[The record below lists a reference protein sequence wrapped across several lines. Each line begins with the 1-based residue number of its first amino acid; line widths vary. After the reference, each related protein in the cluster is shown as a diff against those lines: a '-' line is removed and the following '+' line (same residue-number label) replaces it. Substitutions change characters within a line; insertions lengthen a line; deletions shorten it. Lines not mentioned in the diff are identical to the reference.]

1 MIYALTLLNILSLA
15 LVVYLVRQH
24 GVERS
29 ELLNRIQAP
38 QQSVA
43 QALTEKAGPL
53 QPAHISPFDD
63 EAMAEYENERDRQMR
78 ETQELVLANSSGP
91 E

>member
-1 MIYALTLLNILSLA
+1 MLYALTLLNILSLA

-24 GVERS
+24 AEER
-29 ELLNRIQAP
+29 EGLLNRIQAP
-38 QQSVA
+38 KQALA
-43 QALTEKAGPL
+43 QALTKDAAPL

-63 EAMAEYENERDRQMR
+63 EALAEYEAERDRLTR
-78 ETQELVLANSSGP
+78 ETEELILANTSRS

>member
-1 MIYALTLLNILSLA
+1 MIVALTLLNILSLA

-24 GVERS
+24 AAER
-29 ELLNRIQAP
+29 EGLLNRIQAP
-38 QQSVA
+38 HQAAAQS
-43 QALTEKAGPL
+43 LTADAAPL

-63 EAMAEYENERDRQMR
+63 EAVAEYEAERDRLMR
-78 ETQELVLANSSGP
+78 ETQELILANTSGS